1 MLIICV
7 LIHGNFFSVGL
18 TACCIWIRK
27 CRQLRNSIRIFCCV
41 SWRLDVRRCFKEIII
56 RMMVRHCNLRGRRF
70 RLLFLLLCR
79 IFYQERISNILTSW
93 KDMTKTGPLLV
104 VSMKLH
110 IQECRQVI
118 ISLKYATRGMCLIRN
133 IGISLFQCI
142 FSLHGIVLHRLILF
156 ILSFSCCC

>member
-1 MLIICV
+1 MSLYTGTFFGGINGLLYLDKEMQTAPEFYPDILLRKLTIGRTQV
-7 LIHGNFFSVGL
+7 LQGDYYTDDGKAL
-18 TACCIWIRK
+18 
-27 CRQLRNSIRIFCCV
+27 Q
-41 SWRLDVRRCFKEIII
+41 FKGTEISFTLSF
-56 RMMVRHCNLRGRRF
+56 VVPD
-70 RLLFLLLCR
+70 
-79 IFYQERISNILTSW
+79 FYQERISNILTSW